1 MDLPNFITKALGFQ
15 TAVEQKL
22 DTLTQAQTDLAEA
35 RQKLTQAESDLAAAR
50 QTISTVTS
58 ERDQARTEL
67 ATTQTEVTTLKSQNA
82 ELQAKVDKIPAQVA
96 ARANQIAA
104 KQGVPPVKEEEA
116 ADPRT
121 GTKTVLDQ
129 VNTITDPVQR
139 AKFIREHRAELAA
152 AR

>member
-22 DTLTQAQTDLAEA
+22 DSLTQAQTDLAEA
-35 RQKLTQAESDLAAAR
+35 RQKLTQAESDLATAR
-50 QTISTVTS
+50 QTLSTVTA
-58 ERDQARTEL
+58 ERDQARTDL
-67 ATTQTEVTTLKSQNA
+67 TSAQAEVTTLKSQNA

-96 ARANQIAA
+96 ARANQIAV

-121 GTKTVLDQ
+121 GTASLLDQ
-129 VNTITDPVQR
+129 VNAIADPVQR
-139 AKFIREHRAELAA
+139 AKFIREHRSELAA